1 MSAEM
6 TCPACLS
13 IYPGTPCHHFPQ
25 ETSFDCNVCGIYTT
39 ESDLALQARSGGLNT
54 GHWKLTTVQRTV
66 LSHRIRLRHDIEMDR
81 RHRQAAS
88 ASDGPSDR
96 QAPSGGWYR
105 VTKNVLDNLRSEAR
119 QPTRAEQAENAI
131 RFVGDRVSAQ
141 GETLR
146 EMPDEF
152 RAVVGA
158 TNYDGGLWLL
168 AQLQKKGLVDIGSA
182 SGEFRDHYDK
192 RGQVYTKVLRSITL
206 TLDGWQEY
214 ERAKRGVFAGNYGFV
229 ALQFND
235 PELDELLATTK
246 AAVLEHMGYD
256 LIDMR
261 DVEQAGVIDNI
272 MRLKIADS
280 AFVLADL
287 THANPGAYWEA
298 GYAEG
303 LGKPVVYICKKAV
316 FDNAGTHFDTNHC
329 TTIPWS
335 SDDPGGFCRR
345 LIATL
350 RRSLESR

>member
-1 MSAEM
+1 MSVELK
-6 TCPACLS
+6 CPVCLS
-13 IYPGTPCHHFPQ
+13 IYPGTPCRHFPQ

-39 ESDLALQARSGGLNT
+39 ESDLALQARSGGLDT

-66 LSHRIRLRHDIEMDR
+66 LSHRIRLRHNIEMDR

-88 ASDGPSDR
+88 ASDEPSDH
-96 QAPSGGWYR
+96 QATGGGWYR
-105 VTKNVLDNLRSEAR
+105 VTKDILANLRSEAR
-119 QPTRAEQAENAI
+119 QPTPAEQAENAI
-131 RFVGDRVSAQ
+131 RFIGDRVSAQ

-152 RAVVGA
+152 RAVVGV
-158 TNYDGGLWLL
+158 TDYDTGLWLL
-168 AQLQKKGLVDIGSA
+168 EQLQKKELVDVGSES
-182 SGEFRDHYDK
+182 SGFRVHYGKND
-192 RGQVYTKVLRSITL
+192 QVYTRVLHSITL

-214 ERAKRGVFAGNYGFV
+214 ERAKRGAFMGNYGFV

-235 PELDELLATTK
+235 PELDELVVTTK
-246 AAVLEHMGYD
+246 AKVLEHMGYD

-261 DVEQAGVIDNI
+261 DVEQAGIIDNI
-272 MRLKIADS
+272 MRVKIAQA

-287 THANPGAYWEA
+287 THENPGAYWEA

-303 LGKPVVYICKKAV
+303 LGKPVVYICKKDV

-350 RRSLESR
+350 RRSLESA